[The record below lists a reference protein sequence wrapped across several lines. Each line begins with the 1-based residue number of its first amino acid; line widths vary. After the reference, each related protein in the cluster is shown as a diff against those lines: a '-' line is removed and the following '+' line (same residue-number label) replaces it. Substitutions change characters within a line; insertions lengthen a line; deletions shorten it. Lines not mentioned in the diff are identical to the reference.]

1 MIFVGIDIAAEKHDC
16 CILSES
22 QTVLRQF
29 SFPNSA
35 EGFAALLAALPA
47 PAETKIGLESTG
59 NYGSVLSDFLRR
71 NGYELCTLNPLL
83 IKKSIQATTL
93 RKTKTDKADARFL
106 ALYLLRE
113 HPQPDLPTAY
123 HISELKS
130 LSRIRF
136 SLVQQRSA
144 AKTRAKALLVQLF
157 PEFSS
162 AFSDIFG
169 AAAAAVLRRWPSAAA
184 IAGCRTDVLA
194 RELERASRGRFGRE
208 KAAELRALAKR
219 SVGVRSASAELSLGF
234 LLDEIRLRTEQIT
247 RCEAELK
254 ALMDE
259 LGSPITTVPG
269 IGTVL
274 GAMILGEIGG
284 IERFRTPAKLL
295 AFAGLDPSVRQSG
308 KSVNG
313 PGAMVKRGSR
323 YLRWA
328 LIQAARS
335 VSLHDPVF
343 AAYLETKLRQ
353 GKHYNVACSHLAKKL
368 ARIIFALLKNNSL
381 YSPFYPLLAA

>member
-1 MIFVGIDIAAEKHDC
+1 MIYVGIDIAAEKHDC

-22 QTVLRQF
+22 MSVLRQF
-29 SFPNSA
+29 SIANSA

-47 PAETKIGLESTG
+47 PNETKIGLESTG
-59 NYGSVLSDFLRR
+59 NYGKVLSDFLRR
-71 NGYELCTLNPLL
+71 NGYEICTLNPLL

-93 RKTKTDKADARFL
+93 RKTKTDKADTRFL

-113 HPQPDLPTAY
+113 CPQPDLPTEY

-144 AKTRAKALLVQLF
+144 EKTRAKELLVQLF

-162 AFSDIFG
+162 AFSDVFG
-169 AAAAAVLRRWPSAAA
+169 AAAFSVLRRWPSAAA
-184 IAGCRTDVLA
+184 IARCRIDVLA
-194 RELERASRGRFGRE
+194 RELRRSSRGRFSE
-208 KAAELRALAKR
+208 KKAEELRALAKR
-219 SVGVRSASAELSLGF
+219 SVGVRSPAAELSLCF
-234 LLDEIRLRTEQIT
+234 LLDDIRQHTEQIV

-254 ALMDE
+254 KLMDE
-259 LGSPITTVPG
+259 LGSPITTIPG

-274 GAMILGEIGG
+274 GAMILGEIGS

-295 AFAGLDPSVRQSG
+295 AFAGLDPSIRQSG

-313 PGAMVKRGSR
+313 SGAMVKRGSK

-328 LIQAARS
+328 LVQAARC
-335 VSLHDPVF
+335 VSQCDALF

-353 GKHYNVACSHLAKKL
+353 GKHYSVACSHLAKKL
-368 ARIIFALLKNNSL
+368 TRVIFALLKNNSV
-381 YSPFYPLLAA
+381 YSPNYSPLAA